1 MFGIGSWEFVLIVVL
16 ALLLFGPDKLPQF
29 ARTLGR
35 FMRDFKRY
43 QDLMESTIRAE
54 VFANDPNLRKDP
66 FKTGKEFRERVAGGG
81 FSKAEEPEAAES
93 EESSEETAGEQPE
106 STDEPSDEVG
116 VTSSPETAD
125 SDAAGVT
132 PGAEGEG
139 EQEA

>member
-1 MFGIGSWEFVLIVVL
+1 MFGIGGWEFVLIAVL

-54 VFANDPNLRKDP
+54 VFANDPSLRKDP
-66 FKTGKEFRERVAGGG
+66 FKTGKEFRERVASGG
-81 FSKAEEPEAAES
+81 FAKPAAEGEAAKEPEATAVDADVEAEK
-93 EESSEETAGEQPE
+93 TAPGAEPSEQPQPE
-106 STDEPSDEVG
+106 ASPDG
-116 VTSSPETAD
+116 V
-125 SDAAGVT
+125 
-132 PGAEGEG
+132 EGEG